1 MVQIIKDNLPDV
13 TNPGWLS
20 LVLLFVMLW
29 IGLGEWGTITKIQSF
44 GAIFEPQ
51 NFFSVSKYLGPIIVT
66 FITKG
71 LVK

>member
-51 NFFSVSKYLGPIIVT
+51 NFFSVE
-66 FITKG
+66 
-71 LVK
+71 